1 MWVIKKDTT
10 NRTDNMEKESLIFFN
25 KADLEKEESFS
36 GLEREIL
43 YQINLKVA
51 GSRSLDEIL
60 DFIFEEI
67 KKIIPCDRIDVAFIE
82 DDNKRMVIQFVKSDY
97 EPVYLK
103 KGFASD
109 IIGGSIQKVFLS
121 GMPSV
126 INDMELHERNN
137 PMSDSA
143 HMLVKEGI
151 LSSMVC
157 PMKSEDRYIG
167 MFMCRSRKPNAYG
180 IHQISLQMAYAERL
194 GQAVEKAY
202 HIEELSSAMSSYMEM
217 LSFVSHELKNPL
229 ASIIMTAKTL
239 SSGYYGAIADKQKQ
253 AAERIVKKAEY
264 LLNLTGEYLS
274 LASIETGEFQA
285 RPKEVD
291 FCKEIVAHSLGIV
304 NVMIH
309 EKNIKFDLNVPQ
321 TVPLIICDPEL
332 MKIVLTNFLSNA
344 IKYSNPGAAI
354 KLNIT
359 HKDGRLKVSVWNE
372 GPGFP
377 ESEKIRLFKRF
388 SILKTPEL
396 SEKKGH
402 GVGLYVTWKII
413 LLHGGRIWA
422 DSKHGEWAEFTFEI
436 PVLMDQCLLS

>member
-1 MWVIKKDTT
+1 MK
-10 NRTDNMEKESLIFFN
+10 NESLLFFN
-25 KADLEKEESFS
+25 ETDLQPENSFS
-36 GLEREIL
+36 DDERAVL
-43 YQINLKVA
+43 SHINLKVA
-51 GSRSLDEIL
+51 GSKSLDEVL

-82 DDNKRMVIQFVKSDY
+82 DDNQRMVIKFVKSDY

-126 INDMELHERNN
+126 ISDMELHAQNN
-137 PMSDSA
+137 PMSESA
-143 HMLVKEGI
+143 KMLLKEGI
-151 LSSMVC
+151 GSSMVC
-157 PMKSEDRYIG
+157 PLKSEDRYIG
-167 MFMCRSRKPNAYG
+167 MFMCRSRQPDIYG
-180 IHQISLQMAYAERL
+180 IHQVSLQMAYAHRL

-202 HIEELSSAMSSYMEM
+202 HIDELSSAMSSYMEM

-229 ASIIMTAKTL
+229 ASIVMTAKTL
-239 SSGYYGAIADKQKQ
+239 SEGYYGEIAEKQKN
-253 AAERIVKKAEY
+253 AAERIVRKAEY
-264 LLNLTGEYLS
+264 LLNLTAEYLS
-274 LASIETGEFQA
+274 LASMETGEFQM
-285 RPKEVD
+285 RPREVD
-291 FCKEIVAHSLGIV
+291 FSKEVVAHSYEIV
-304 NVMIH
+304 SSMIH
-309 EKNIKFDLNVPQ
+309 EKQIIFDQIVTPDLPV
-321 TVPLIICDPEL
+321 IICDPEL

-344 IKYSNPGAAI
+344 VKYSDKGASI
-354 KLNIT
+354 KLSISS
-359 HKDGRLKVSVWNE
+359 HDGRIKVSVWNE

-388 SILKTPEL
+388 SILQTPEL
-396 SEKKGH
+396 TGRKGH

-436 PVLMDQCLLS
+436 PQLMDQCLLY

>member
-1 MWVIKKDTT
+1 MKKD
-10 NRTDNMEKESLIFFN
+10 SLLFFN
-25 KADLEKEESFS
+25 KTDLVPESSFS
-36 GLEREIL
+36 DKERSVL
-43 YQINLKVA
+43 SQINLKVA
-51 GSRSLDEIL
+51 GSKSLDEIL

-82 DDNKRMVIQFVKSDY
+82 EDNQRMVIEFVKSDY

-126 INDMELHERNN
+126 INDMELHSKIN
-137 PMSDSA
+137 PMSESA
-143 HMLVKEGI
+143 RMLLKEGI
-151 LSSMVC
+151 RSSMVC
-157 PMKSEDRYIG
+157 PLKSEDRYIG
-167 MFMCRSRKPNAYG
+167 MFMCRSRKVNAYG
-180 IHQISLQMAYAERL
+180 NHQISLQMAYAHRL

-202 HIEELSSAMSSYMEM
+202 HISELSSAMSSYMEM

-229 ASIIMTAKTL
+229 ASIVMTAKTL
-239 SSGYYGAIADKQKQ
+239 AKGYYGEIGDKQKQ
-253 AAERIVKKAEY
+253 AADRIIRKAEY
-264 LLNLTGEYLS
+264 LLNLTAEYLS
-274 LASIETGEFQA
+274 LASIETGEFQV
-285 RPKEVD
+285 RPREVD
-291 FCKEIVAHSLGIV
+291 FYREVVSHSVEIV
-304 NVMIH
+304 NVMLQ
-309 EKNIKFDLNVPQ
+309 EKHIKFQQNCSPEIPPV
-321 TVPLIICDPEL
+321 ICDPEL

-344 IKYSNPGAAI
+344 VKYSNDEAVI

-359 HKDGRLKVSVWNE
+359 AKDGRVRVSVWNE

-388 SILKTPEL
+388 SILQTPEL
-396 SEKKGH
+396 TQRKGH

-413 LLHGGRIWA
+413 LFHGGRIWA

-436 PVLMDQCLLS
+436 PQLMDQCLLS

>member
-1 MWVIKKDTT
+1 MK
-10 NRTDNMEKESLIFFN
+10 MESLIFFD
-25 KADLEKEESFS
+25 KTDLLPESSFS
-36 GLEREIL
+36 EDEIATL

-51 GSRSLDEIL
+51 GSKSLEEVL
-60 DFIFEEI
+60 DFIFKEI

-82 DDNKRMVIQFVKSDY
+82 EDNQRMVIQFVKSDY

-126 INDMELHERNN
+126 INDMELHAKSN
-137 PMSDSA
+137 PMSESA
-143 HMLVKEGI
+143 RMLLKEGI
-151 LSSMVC
+151 RSSMVC

-167 MFMCRSRKPNAYG
+167 MFMCRSREPNAYG
-180 IHQISLQMAYAERL
+180 IHQISLQMAYAHRL

-239 SSGYYGAIADKQKQ
+239 SKGYYGEMGEKQKN
-253 AAERIVKKAEY
+253 ASDRIIRKAEY
-264 LLNLTGEYLS
+264 LLNLTAEYLS

-285 RPKEVD
+285 RPREVD
-291 FCKEIVAHSLGIV
+291 FYEDIISHSNEIIA
-304 NVMIH
+304 VMLQ
-309 EKNIKFDLNVPQ
+309 EKKIKFEQNITADLPV
-321 TVPLIICDPEL
+321 VKCDPEL
-332 MKIVLTNFLSNA
+332 MKIVMTNFLSNA
-344 IKYSNPGAAI
+344 VKYSDFEAVIRLSVTAEN
-354 KLNIT
+354 
-359 HKDGRLKVSVWNE
+359 GRIRVSVWNE

-388 SILKTPEL
+388 SILQTPEL
-396 SEKKGH
+396 SERKGH

-436 PVLMDQCLLS
+436 PQLMDQCLLY

>member
-1 MWVIKKDTT
+1 MQ
-10 NRTDNMEKESLIFFN
+10 KESLIYFD
-25 KADLEKEESFS
+25 KTDLLPETSFS
-36 GLEREIL
+36 EEEISTL

-51 GSRSLDEIL
+51 GSKSLEEVL
-60 DFIFEEI
+60 DFIFNEI

-82 DDNKRMVIQFVKSDY
+82 EDNQRMVIQFVKSDY

-109 IIGGSIQKVFLS
+109 IIGGSIQKVFIS

-126 INDMELHERNN
+126 INDMELHAKSN
-137 PMSDSA
+137 PMSESA
-143 HMLVKEGI
+143 RMLMKEGI
-151 LSSMVC
+151 RSSMVC

-167 MFMCRSRKPNAYG
+167 MFMCRSREANAYG
-180 IHQISLQMAYAERL
+180 IHQISLQMAYAHRL

-202 HIEELSSAMSSYMEM
+202 HIEQLSSAMSSYMEM

-239 SSGYYGAIADKQKQ
+239 SKGYYGEIGEKQKS
-253 AAERIVKKAEY
+253 ATDRIIRKAEY
-264 LLNLTGEYLS
+264 LLSLTGEYLS
-274 LASIETGEFQA
+274 LSSIETGEFQA
-285 RPKEVD
+285 RPREVD
-291 FCKEIVAHSLGIV
+291 FFKEIICHSTEIVA
-304 NVMIH
+304 VMLQ
-309 EKNIKFDLNVPQ
+309 EKNIIFEQNIPPELPVIK
-321 TVPLIICDPEL
+321 CDPEL
-332 MKIVLTNFLSNA
+332 LKIVMTNFLSNA
-344 IKYSNPGAAI
+344 VKYSDVGAVVR
-354 KLNIT
+354 LTIT
-359 HKDGRLKVSVWNE
+359 ADNGRIRVSVWNQ

-388 SILKTPEL
+388 SILQTPEL
-396 SEKKGH
+396 SERKGH

-436 PVLMDQCLLS
+436 PQLMDQCLLY

>member
-1 MWVIKKDTT
+1 MK
-10 NRTDNMEKESLIFFN
+10 EESLIFFD
-25 KADLEKEESFS
+25 KTDLLPETSFS
-36 GLEREIL
+36 EDEINTL

-51 GSRSLDEIL
+51 GSKSLEEVL
-60 DFIFEEI
+60 DFIFNEI

-82 DDNKRMVIQFVKSDY
+82 EDNQRMVIQFVKSDY

-126 INDMELHERNN
+126 INDMELHAKSN
-137 PMSDSA
+137 PMSESA
-143 HMLVKEGI
+143 RMLLKEGI
-151 LSSMVC
+151 RSSMVC
-157 PMKSEDRYIG
+157 PMKSEERYIG
-167 MFMCRSRKPNAYG
+167 MFMCRSREANAYG
-180 IHQISLQMAYAERL
+180 IHQISLQMAYAHRL

-202 HIEELSSAMSSYMEM
+202 HIEQLSSAMSSYMEM

-239 SSGYYGAIADKQKQ
+239 SKGYYGEIGEKQKS
-253 AAERIVKKAEY
+253 AADRIIRKAEY
-264 LLNLTGEYLS
+264 LLNLTAEYLS
-274 LASIETGEFQA
+274 LSSIETGEFQA
-285 RPKEVD
+285 RPREVD
-291 FCKEIVAHSLGIV
+291 FYKEIIAHSHEIIA
-304 NVMIH
+304 VMLQ
-309 EKNIKFDLNVPQ
+309 EKKITFEQNITPDLPV
-321 TVPLIICDPEL
+321 VKCDPEL
-332 MKIVLTNFLSNA
+332 MKIVMTNFLSNA
-344 IKYSNPGAAI
+344 VKYSDFEAVI
-354 KLNIT
+354 RLNIT
-359 HKDGRLKVSVWNE
+359 AENGRIRVSVWNQ

-388 SILKTPEL
+388 SILQTPEL

-436 PVLMDQCLLS
+436 PQLMDQCLLY

>member
-1 MWVIKKDTT
+1 MKKD
-10 NRTDNMEKESLIFFN
+10 SLLFFN
-25 KADLEKEESFS
+25 KTDLVPESSFS
-36 GLEREIL
+36 DEERSIL

-51 GSRSLDEIL
+51 GSKSLDEIL

-82 DDNKRMVIQFVKSDY
+82 EDNQRMVIEFVKSDY

-126 INDMELHERNN
+126 INDMELHSKIN
-137 PMSDSA
+137 PMSESA
-143 HMLVKEGI
+143 RMLLKEGI
-151 LSSMVC
+151 RSSMVC
-157 PMKSEDRYIG
+157 PLKSEDRYIG
-167 MFMCRSRKPNAYG
+167 MFMCRSRKVNAYG
-180 IHQISLQMAYAERL
+180 NHQISLQMAYAHRL

-202 HIEELSSAMSSYMEM
+202 HISELSSAMSSYMEM

-229 ASIIMTAKTL
+229 ASIVMTAKTL
-239 SSGYYGAIADKQKQ
+239 AKGYYGEIGDKQKQ
-253 AAERIVKKAEY
+253 AADRIIRKAEY
-264 LLNLTGEYLS
+264 LLNLTAEYLS
-274 LASIETGEFQA
+274 LASIETGEFQV
-285 RPKEVD
+285 RPREVD
-291 FCKEIVAHSLGIV
+291 FYREVVSHSIEIV
-304 NVMIH
+304 NVMLQ
-309 EKNIKFDLNVPQ
+309 EKHIKFQQKCSPEIPSV
-321 TVPLIICDPEL
+321 ICDPEL

-344 IKYSNPGAAI
+344 VKYSNDGAVI

-359 HKDGRLKVSVWNE
+359 AHDGRIRVSVWNE

-388 SILKTPEL
+388 SILQTPEL
-396 SEKKGH
+396 TQRKGH

-413 LLHGGRIWA
+413 LFHGGRIWA

-436 PVLMDQCLLS
+436 PQLMDQCLLS